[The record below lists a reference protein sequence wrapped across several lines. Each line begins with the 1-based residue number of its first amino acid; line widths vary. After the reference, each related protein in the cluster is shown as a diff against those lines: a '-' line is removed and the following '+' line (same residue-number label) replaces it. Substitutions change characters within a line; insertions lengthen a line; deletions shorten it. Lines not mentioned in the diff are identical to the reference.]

1 MFTQEQYD
9 ALLAAVATGTLE
21 VQYSDK
27 KVKYRSQEEM
37 LSLLNLMANQLGI
50 DTNSGAGR
58 RVAEF
63 NRG

>member
-9 ALLAAVATGTLE
+9 ALLAAIATGTLE

-27 KVKYRSQEEM
+27 KVKYRTLDEM
-37 LSLLNLMANQLGI
+37 MSLLNLMASQLGI
-50 DTNSGAGR
+50 DTNNGAGR

>member
-1 MFTQEQYD
+1 MFTQEQYNT
-9 ALLAAVATGTLE
+9 LLAAVATGTLE

-27 KVKYRSQEEM
+27 KVKYRTLDEM
-37 LSLLNLMANQLGI
+37 MSLLNLMAEQLGI
-50 DTNSGAGR
+50 DPNNGAGR